1 VPLCYFRLREAAH
14 DFHVLGWLDRE
25 SGRVTAIEDSLA
37 DLLEMEQQAR
47 AAHVRDEVATSAR
60 HHSIDDVRL
69 LPPVDEQ
76 EIWAAG
82 VTYER
87 SRDARMEESTQ
98 EDIYDRVYDAARA
111 EIFFKSPAYRC
122 MGSSEPIAI
131 RHDSNWNVPEPE
143 LALIID
149 GDGKIAGYTVGNDV
163 SSRSIEGENPLYLPQ
178 AKVYT
183 ASCALGPW
191 IVTPDEI
198 SDPMNL
204 AIRMAVQ
211 RGDQEIWSG
220 ETSTSRMHR
229 SFEDLVDCLFS
240 ALEFPVGVVLMTGT
254 GLVPPSDFSLQ
265 ANDIVTI
272 DIEGIGQLR
281 NHVRQLQPRPVSR

>member
-25 SGRVTAIEDSLA
+25 SGQVTAIEDSLA
-37 DLLEMEQQAR
+37 DLLEMEQEAR
-47 AAHVRDEVATSAR
+47 AEHLRDEIATSTR
-60 HHSIDDVRL
+60 HHALDDIWL

-98 EDIYDRVYDAARA
+98 EDIYDKVYDASRP
-111 EIFFKSPAYRC
+111 EIFFKCPAYRC
-122 MGSSEPIAI
+122 MGPFEPIAI
-131 RHDSNWNVPEPE
+131 RHDSAWNVPEPE
-143 LALIID
+143 LALIVD
-149 GDGKIAGYTVGNDV
+149 GDGRIAGYTIGNDV

-191 IVTPDEI
+191 MVTPDELE
-198 SDPMNL
+198 DPMNL
-204 AIRMAVQ
+204 TIRMTVQ
-211 RGDQEIWSG
+211 REELDIWSG
-220 ETSTSRMHR
+220 ETSTAQLHR
-229 SFEDLVDCLFS
+229 SFDDLIACLYE

-254 GLVPPSDFSLQ
+254 GLVPPSDFTLRP
-265 ANDIVTI
+265 NDIITI
-272 DIEGIGQLR
+272 DIDGIGQLR
-281 NHVRQLQPRPVSR
+281 NHVRQLQPRVKTP